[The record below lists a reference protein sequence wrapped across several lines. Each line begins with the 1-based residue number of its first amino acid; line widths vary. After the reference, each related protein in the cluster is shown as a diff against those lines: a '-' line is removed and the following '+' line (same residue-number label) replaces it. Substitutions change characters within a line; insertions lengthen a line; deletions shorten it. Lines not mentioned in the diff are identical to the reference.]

1 MVQRADKLVLG
12 WPKSFLFLKTTRL
25 DIKKVFQRLTFL
37 AFCGFETI
45 TSSNFNREMAPR
57 PDPQHELVSSSERAD
72 FGTANGLRS
81 GSALSVLVDGLEDRE
96 HSTVVLVD
104 PLSTGVMLQKRLFAL
119 GYNII
124 LVWSDRS
131 QAPSREKHFVTSGFA
146 KDDFAGVIL
155 HEGDDQLEET
165 VNSIL
170 AITTDIAAVMCG
182 SEHGVLLEDAIAKG
196 LRVALGNTMVRSSGL
211 LDRTTKVDKHAQANI
226 VRKAGLDAVN
236 EMLARSEDDV
246 ATFLK
251 QVAEETPG
259 TKAFV
264 VKPQTG
270 AGSVGVTFCDS
281 EEAVWKAY
289 HKILAGEHK
298 AHCKSKYKHYTHA
311 GVLLQEYLNGEEYIV
326 NSVIRNGEIKTTAMF
341 KYDKRPYNGAPF
353 VCFSKEL
360 MVLGDEPQLEEIVNY
375 AEQVLKAVNFENG
388 AIHAEIMYIA
398 GRGPVLVEL
407 NCRLHGGNGQWVQPA
422 NLCMGYDQLS
432 VFMDVYLNDGKDLW
446 NSIPARP
453 TRCLNSCQQVKMRT
467 HIEGTLKGV
476 IPEQWGRILA
486 LPSYVS
492 HTFGVQPGEQLIKTI
507 DMPSVPGE
515 VTLVHKDKAV
525 LARDYETL
533 NTILGEG
540 IFEVEL

>member
-1 MVQRADKLVLG
+1 
-12 WPKSFLFLKTTRL
+12 
-25 DIKKVFQRLTFL
+25 
-37 AFCGFETI
+37 
-45 TSSNFNREMAPR
+45 MAPR
-57 PDPQHELVSSSERAD
+57 PDPQHELVSSSEREA
-72 FGTANGLRS
+72 FGTATGLRS

-119 GYNII
+119 GYRII

-131 QAPSREKHFVTSGFA
+131 QAPSREKHFVTSGFV

-155 HEGDDQLEET
+155 HESDDHLDQT
-165 VNSIL
+165 VNAIL
-170 AITTDIAAVMCG
+170 AISTDIAAVMCG
-182 SEHGVLLEDAIAKG
+182 SEHGVLLEDAIAKS
-196 LRVALGNTMVRSSGL
+196 LRVALGNTLVRSSGL

-226 VRKAGLDAVN
+226 VRKAGLSAVK
-236 EMLARSEDDV
+236 EMLARSEEDV
-246 ATFLK
+246 AAFLK
-251 QVAEETPG
+251 EVADDTPG
-259 TKAFV
+259 AKAFV

-298 AHCKSKYKHYTHA
+298 AHCKSKYKHYHQA

-326 NSVIRNGEIKTTAMF
+326 NSVIRNGEVKTTAMF

-360 MVLGDEPQLEEIVNY
+360 MVLGDEPQLEEIVDY

-388 AIHAEIMYIA
+388 AIHAEIMYIQ

-446 NSIPARP
+446 NSLPARP
-453 TRCLNSCQQVKMRT
+453 MRSLASCQQVKMRT
-467 HIEGTLKGV
+467 HIQGILKGV
-476 IPEQWGRILA
+476 IPEQWERILS

-540 IFEVEL
+540 IFEVESL